1 MLVPLHRALTRHS
14 PTRLL
19 SNRTYTTVP
28 CFQVDSFSNTPFQG
42 NPAAVCLLTPT
53 TNNEWPLND
62 ETLLKIAAENNLSE
76 TAFIIPTSTTI
87 NNSTTNFAEDSHF
100 HLRWF
105 TPTTEVDLCGHAT
118 LATAAVLLQKCQ
130 NKNAS
135 LHFATKSGE
144 LIASSIQGTDAI
156 EMVLPLNPPVDLDHF
171 MESHR
176 ELADAVLGGQN
187 HEDVVDS
194 MSYSGECCLFYVLK
208 CCGLL
213 CLLFE
218 KRIVQRCVSCFTD
231 SLAYFFAAVVF
242 VSSFIFI
249 SSSHHKKVCCHSGFQ
264 KSKSSMVRK
273 FNTLI

>member
-1 MLVPLHRALTRHS
+1 MLNILQRALTRH
-14 PTRLL
+14 PPARLL

-28 CFQVDSFSNTPFQG
+28 CYQVDSFSNTPFQG

-87 NNSTTNFAEDSHF
+87 NNSMTNFAEDSHF

-156 EMVLPLNPPVDLDHF
+156 EMVLPLNPPVDLDHL
-171 MESHR
+171 MDSHR

-194 MSYSGECCLFYVLK
+194 MSYSGECCLFYVNVVI
-208 CCGLL
+208 LL
-213 CLLFE
+213 LLFE
-218 KRIVQRCVSCFTD
+218 KRIVQRSVSCFTD
-231 SLAYFFAAVVF
+231 FLAYFFSLCCCCVCFFFPFDF
-242 VSSFIFI
+242 VQPP
-249 SSSHHKKVCCHSGFQ
+249 Q
-264 KSKSSMVRK
+264 KSLLSL
-273 FNTLI
+273 LIPKK